1 MAIRNSTILDQIA
14 PFNAT
19 RFDTCMAYFCERHGR
34 ELTQY
39 DMVKLHLMTDIFHA
53 LEHGKPVIG
62 GSVQAW
68 DFGPVID
75 QAYRRVKHWD
85 YSHDE
90 TGSHPETLRISNRS
104 GSSCK
109 FTNSVSV
116 DSDEFSESELNAM
129 KRAWDSFMHMSWNE
143 SQQFFHQDS
152 FVGQAWLKARQEQRN
167 IDWDDIIDEYD
178 REYGTNHQHIKAL
191 IRF

>member
-1 MAIRNSTILDQIA
+1 MATEKSTILDQIA

-19 RFDTCMAYFCERHGR
+19 RFDLCMAYYCQRYKR

-39 DMVKLHLMTDIFHA
+39 DMVKLHLMTDIFHT
-53 LEHGKPVIG
+53 LEQAKPVVG

-75 QAYRRVKHWD
+75 QAYRRIKHWD

-90 TGSHPETLRISNRS
+90 TGSQPDTLRILNRR
-104 GSSCK
+104 GNSCEFINSQQIDK
-109 FTNSVSV
+109 AEFT
-116 DSDEFSESELNAM
+116 DSELNAM
-129 KRAWDSFMHMSWNE
+129 ERAWDSFMHMNWNE
-143 SQQFFHQDS
+143 SQRFFHEDS
-152 FVGQAWLKARQEQRN
+152 FIGRSWSKARQERRN

-178 REYGTNHQHIKAL
+178 KEHGTNHTHIKAL